1 MHLMGTLYL
10 SIFALCWY
18 FFSMITYG
26 SAVPSGL
33 FLPPI
38 LVGSSIGFL
47 WENMRVALLNI
58 QQTEISSL
66 PIIVGAAC
74 MISGQTRLT
83 YSVIVLV
90 LEASGSFDLAVPM
103 FLAVWCSNTVGSF
116 MTTSLF
122 QREIRGKQM
131 PFLSGNCPQETSRIE
146 ACQIM
151 SKTLVTVQTIADM
164 RSIKKAL
171 SSTHNA
177 FPVLNTHGNF
187 VGLIPKSIIN
197 TLAN

>member
-1 MHLMGTLYL
+1 ML
-10 SIFALCWY
+10 
-18 FFSMITYG
+18 TYG

-58 QQTEISSL
+58 QQSEISSL

-103 FLAVWCSNTVGSF
+103 FLAVWCSNTVGSLI
-116 MTTSLF
+116 TTSLF
-122 QREIRGKQM
+122 QREIRGK
-131 PFLSGNCPQETSRIE
+131 
-146 ACQIM
+146 
-151 SKTLVTVQTIADM
+151 
-164 RSIKKAL
+164 
-171 SSTHNA
+171 
-177 FPVLNTHGNF
+177 
-187 VGLIPKSIIN
+187 
-197 TLAN
+197 